1 MTIGH
6 ATKIVNNLFSRMID
20 RMNRETM
27 AVTNIANV
35 ILKVF
40 DGIES
45 GIEKL
50 IDMFDGWEN
59 AIRLVGIAIGIAL
72 GAKAIAIVTAL
83 GVAQWKAFLIW
94 NLIALAIVAAAVIIE
109 DIYVWLKGG
118 ESVTGRILEK
128 FKEWGTALE
137 EGFAKAETAVLETIM
152 GWSKALYNMFVETI
166 PRAIRD
172 AWNYVKELPSVA
184 WEGVKSGAKNFASGT
199 NMGFNAVSQAQIA
212 TAGRNPVSMSNT
224 TNVNLTVPPGTT
236 SEQAKFIDRAANQS
250 FSKINRGQLRA
261 IDMAAQTP

>member
-1 MTIGH
+1 
-6 ATKIVNNLFSRMID
+6 MID

-45 GIEKL
+45 GVQKV

-59 AIRLVGIAIGIAL
+59 AIRLVGIAIGVAL
-72 GAKAIAIVTAL
+72 GAKTIAMIWAVGA
-83 GVAQWKAFLIW
+83 ASWKALLVW
-94 NLIALAIVAAAVIIE
+94 NLIALAIVAVAVIIE

-128 FKEWGTALE
+128 FKEWGKALE
-137 EGFAKAETAVLETIM
+137 DGFEKAEAAVLDTIM

-184 WEGVKSGAKNFASGT
+184 WEGVKSGAKNFVGGS

-212 TAGRNPVSMSNT
+212 GAGRNPVSMSNT
-224 TNVNLTVPPGTT
+224 TNVNLTVPAGTT
-236 SEQAKFIDRAANQS
+236 SEQAAFLDRAANKS
-250 FSKINRGQLRA
+250 FSQINRGQLRA